1 MAMSLFLITTV
12 ELNLTALI
20 DAVST
25 AASKP
30 SGEGES
36 LQTGAIATFL
46 GVVRGENLGRRVL
59 QLEYEA

>member
-36 LQTGAIATFL
+36 LQTGPIATFL
-46 GVVRGENLGRRVL
+46 GVFSG
-59 QLEYEA
+59 